1 MYVCVRHMCV
11 CVCVCV
17 CASVCVCVC
26 VMRAYV
32 CAHVYACAPA
42 RVRAPVFG
50 MDVGVQANL
59 KK

>member
-1 MYVCVRHMCV
+1 MCMRVRV
-11 CVCVCV
+11 RVG
-17 CASVCVCVC
+17 VCVC